1 MFKRN
6 TLGLGGAALC
16 GTLLVSGCANHMS
29 QRSEHEERVE
39 RKLLDHSLQ
48 IDVGEPKVL
57 ELPQRRVKIH
67 EQKSFEVTEFEV
79 TRHYDR
85 YTPYQPW
92 REVYEI
98 PLGMVAVVAGVGAN
112 VVNVFALGNLP
123 DSVTK
128 DWLSYG
134 FAGIN
139 PFMNVQSHGRAQQ
152 NLAGIDEVQLDKRT
166 EYSSL
171 PWSERPVQVKAGK
184 ETFELNTDKNGVLRL
199 NLLDSPF
206 AEHDINHLS
215 RLLITVADAQ
225 DDVHTDSSLAVSS
238 GLRGKLLDHSL
249 QIDVGE
255 PKVLELPQRRV
266 RIHEQKTFEVTE
278 FEVTRRYDRYTPYQ
292 PWREAYEIPL
302 GAVAVVAGVGA
313 NVVNVFALGSLPD
326 SVTKDWIS
334 YGFAGL
340 NPFMNVQS
348 HGRAQQN
355 LAGIDEVEREKRTE
369 YSSLPWSERPVEVKT
384 GKQTFE
390 LTTDRNGVLR
400 LNLLDSPF
408 SEHDLSHISKLQI
421 SVADAQDD
429 VHTDSSLAISGNLR
443 GKLLEAHELIYDDL
457 EDDEVSQWVH
467 RVKRLSELGLEE
479 EASELEQSLIEL
491 TRHDPELQQ
500 EFLQSLLKSAGRVA
514 ADPGGND

>member
-16 GTLLVSGCANHMS
+16 GTLLVSGCANQMS

-48 IDVGEPKVL
+48 IDVGDPKVL
-57 ELPQRRVKIH
+57 DLPQRRVKIH
-67 EQKSFEVTEFEV
+67 EQKTFEVTEFEV

-98 PLGMVAVVAGVGAN
+98 PLGAVAVVAGAGAN
-112 VVNVFALGNLP
+112 VVNVLTLGNLP
-123 DSVTK
+123 DSATK

-134 FAGIN
+134 FAGLN

-171 PWSERPVQVKAGK
+171 PWSERPVEVKAGK
-184 ETFELNTDKNGVLRL
+184 ETFDLSTDKNGVLRV

-215 RLLITVADAQ
+215 RLLISVEDGN
-225 DDVHTDSSLAVSS
+225 DDVHTNTSLEVSS
-238 GLRGKLLDHSL
+238 S
-249 QIDVGE
+249 
-255 PKVLELPQRRV
+255 
-266 RIHEQKTFEVTE
+266 
-278 FEVTRRYDRYTPYQ
+278 
-292 PWREAYEIPL
+292 
-302 GAVAVVAGVGA
+302 
-313 NVVNVFALGSLPD
+313 
-326 SVTKDWIS
+326 
-334 YGFAGL
+334 
-340 NPFMNVQS
+340 
-348 HGRAQQN
+348 
-355 LAGIDEVEREKRTE
+355 
-369 YSSLPWSERPVEVKT
+369 
-384 GKQTFE
+384 
-390 LTTDRNGVLR
+390 
-400 LNLLDSPF
+400 
-408 SEHDLSHISKLQI
+408 
-421 SVADAQDD
+421 
-429 VHTDSSLAISGNLR
+429 LR
-443 GKLLEAHELIYDDL
+443 GKLLEAHGLIYDDL

-491 TRHDPELQQ
+491 TRNDPELQS
-500 EFLQSLLKSAGRVA
+500 EFLKSLTKDAGRLV
-514 ADPGGND
+514 ADPGPN